1 MYIKINAQTLFVLF
15 GINKKKYIF
24 MNYEPIKRDN
34 NLRLMTS
41 RPSAWGDIPT
51 ILLDIIERFDIK
63 RDKALEFGV
72 EFGYSTSAIA
82 NYFDKVVGVDTFEG
96 DIHSGNKSCHYE
108 MTKNDLL
115 DWPNIELIKS
125 DYQTYIKENDGVY
138 DLIHVDIIHD
148 YKHTYECGEWSVNH
162 SRVVIFHDTE
172 SFAEVRRA
180 CDDLCKNYNLEF
192 YNYTGSYGLGILVN
206 RSI

>member
-1 MYIKINAQTLFVLF
+1 
-15 GINKKKYIF
+15 
-24 MNYEPIKRDN
+24 
-34 NLRLMTS
+34 MTS
-41 RPSAWGDIPT
+41 KPSAWGDIPT

-125 DYQTYIKENDGVY
+125 DYQTYIKENNDVY

-180 CDDLCKNYNLEF
+180 CDDLCSNYNLEF
-192 YNYTGSYGLGILVN
+192 YNYTGSYGLGILIN
-206 RSI
+206 RNI

>member
-96 DIHSGNKSCHYE
+96 DIHSI
-108 MTKNDLL
+108 TTLDL
-115 DWPNIELIKS
+115 
-125 DYQTYIKENDGVY
+125 Q
-138 DLIHVDIIHD
+138 
-148 YKHTYECGEWSVNH
+148 
-162 SRVVIFHDTE
+162 
-172 SFAEVRRA
+172 
-180 CDDLCKNYNLEF
+180 
-192 YNYTGSYGLGILVN
+192 NYTAWNI
-206 RSI
+206 